1 MRAIISP
8 SGSFNAIVR
17 PSLPARLHKT
27 GDQALGAELPER
39 DTAELVLAVN
49 AARPSRHF
57 ATVANARCRRIT
69 RQLGELERRGEP
81 LLHRL
86 LLVARDRLETRAAPR
101 QPLRQPAAPVVLL
114 NRTLLRHL
122 ALLTFRV

>member
-17 PSLPARLHKT
+17 PSLPARLDKT
-27 GDQALGAELPER
+27 GDQALGTEFPER
-39 DTAELVLAVN
+39 DAAELVFAVN

-57 ATVANARCRRIT
+57 AAVANARCRRVA
-69 RQLGELERRGEP
+69 RQLGELERRREP

-86 LLVARDRLETRAAPR
+86 LLVARDRLETRAAAR
-101 QPLRQPAAPVVLL
+101 QSLRQPA
-114 NRTLLRHL
+114 
-122 ALLTFRV
+122 